1 MLLFWNCPFKYVS
14 ELSDLSCHQS
24 RNLYMIWLYLVRLNN
39 YFLDFKTCRF
49 IFFSLIT
56 PVPYCILHVSF
67 SYLTPALFLSNVH
80 FLEFHTP
87 GSAIFPL
94 FFSFLFSVSIAEVI
108 FILIFQST
116 FFFVLL
122 LWSLLFYILTWLTIL
137 FFRFRLHMP

>member
-56 PVPYCILHVSF
+56 PVPYCILHVFLLPHPCSF
-67 SYLTPALFLSNVH
+67 SFKCTFLRVSYARLCNLSFIFFLSIFCFNCWSHLYSYFPKH
-80 FLEFHTP
+80 FLLCFATM
-87 GSAIFPL
+87 
-94 FFSFLFSVSIAEVI
+94 VS
-108 FILIFQST
+108 
-116 FFFVLL
+116 FVLYL
-122 LWSLLFYILTWLTIL
+122 NLAYYPIL
-137 FFRFRLHMP
+137 